1 MSRRRLHEDV
11 LVDEGLQK
19 CHHHSYLPHKT
30 YEFACYGEWGRY
42 ASDAAHWCIA
52 PPLIDPR
59 FLDVALNDES
69 GLESPVCLL
78 LEDEA

>member
-1 MSRRRLHEDV
+1 MPPPHPSATQAIRACMLWRVGSVCFRCGT
-11 LVDEGLQK
+11 LV
-19 CHHHSYLPHKT
+19 HS
-30 YEFACYGEWGRY
+30 
-42 ASDAAHWCIA
+42 SSVV
-52 PPLIDPR
+52 DPR